1 MVVSEWTSASAIW
14 LLKHM
19 ILSRSARSTRRSCDS
34 CLSKKFKKS
43 KTAYVCQ
50 RLKSK
55 NWMFSNF
62 FRKKFNFPNQKV
74 YIDRMGNHEHM
85 WNIFHKLSI
94 LSYKELS

>member
-1 MVVSEWTSASAIW
+1 MVVSEWTSVSAIW

-34 CLSKKFKKS
+34 PLSKKFKKS
-43 KTAYVCQ
+43 KTAYVCHDYQ

-62 FRKKFNFPNQKV
+62 FRKKN
-74 YIDRMGNHEHM
+74 
-85 WNIFHKLSI
+85 
-94 LSYKELS
+94 